1 MEKYQGEDISFSVKF
16 QKGENA
22 NINSF
27 ADLSEIILYFYTD
40 GCHIARFRY
49 PAKGGYK
56 TLTLVDNFTLAGVI
70 SASETKIMAPGAL
83 RIEVKAKTGSENMI
97 EKRIT
102 GIILTKDLIKSE
114 T

>member
-1 MEKYQGEDISFSVKF
+1 MEKYQGEDISFRVKF

-27 ADLSEIILYFYTD
+27 ADLSEIILYVYTD
-40 GCHIARFRY
+40 GCDIVKFSY
-49 PAKGGYK
+49 PAKDGYE
-56 TLTLVDNFTLAGVI
+56 TLTLVDNLTLTGVI
-70 SASETKIMAPGAL
+70 SASKTKTMAPGAL
-83 RIEVKAKTGSENMI
+83 RVEVRAKNGSENMI

-102 GIILTKDLIKSE
+102 GIVLTKDVIKLE